1 MTMTDN
7 EWIDLAQSE
16 LQRINVADAE
26 HIGLASPDGNFTP
39 VIGYPPLTMYA
50 PMDDA
55 PLFENIA
62 TRTVYPMAAYVHI
75 PFCPSRCTFCHW
87 ITKTKSRSD
96 EVDTY
101 LDYLEREMV
110 IYKTKLGV
118 DAIPVRSVLIGG
130 GTPTYL
136 SAKQMERFMRAF
148 TTHFDLS
155 ACTQFSVE
163 PEPTTI
169 LGDEGLEKLRIMKDY
184 GVTRLSMGVQ
194 SFDDSILAHMGRVHT
209 RTDIIAAV
217 EQMHRVGFDS
227 VMIDMI
233 YGYPDQSIEQWLDT
247 LNTALSLNIDGWQL
261 YRLRIKACGD
271 RPGNIIKIYNKRQER
286 FPELEK
292 IRIMKMLGILMSE
305 RNGYH
310 EYQTRCF
317 TKSTKDMS
325 HYLRDWCCNL
335 TDVAGVGVSSWSNVR
350 GVFSLNV
357 GDDSLQRYYQAI
369 DAGKVSV
376 DRGKVRT
383 SDDELRRSF
392 ILPLKNARVIKQ
404 AFRERTGVDANVWF
418 ADGIRWAIGHGLIEE
433 DAQSIGLTQR
443 GRFFADEVAMRFF
456 ESCYLPKSDLG
467 TVSAGT

>member
-1 MTMTDN
+1 MNSND
-7 EWIDLAQSE
+7 WIELAQSE
-16 LQRINVADAE
+16 LRRLQVDDAE
-26 HIGLASPDGNFTP
+26 HIGLAMPDGNFSP
-39 VIGYPPLTMYA
+39 VIGYPPLTMYG

-55 PLFENIA
+55 PLFENVA
-62 TRTVYPMAAYVHI
+62 ARTAYPMAAYVHI

-110 IYKTKLGV
+110 LYKNKLGV
-118 DAIPVRSVLIGG
+118 AAIPVRSVLIGG

-136 SAKQMERFMRAF
+136 SPQQMERFMRAF
-148 TTHFDLS
+148 TMHFDLS

-184 GVTRLSMGVQ
+184 GVTRMSMGVQ
-194 SFDDSILAHMGRVHT
+194 SFDDRILAHMGRVHT
-209 RTDIIAAV
+209 RADILTAV
-217 EQMHRVGFDS
+217 EQMRRVGFES
-227 VMIDMI
+227 VMIDLI
-233 YGYPDQSIEQWLDT
+233 YGYPDQSVEQWIDT
-247 LNTALSLNIDGWQL
+247 LQTALTLNIDGWQL
-261 YRLRIKACGD
+261 YRLRIKAHGD

-286 FPELEK
+286 FPEIDK
-292 IRIMKMLGILMSE
+292 IRIMKMLGIVMSE

-317 TKSTKDMS
+317 TKSSKDMS

-350 GVFSLNV
+350 GVFTLNA
-357 GDDSLQRYYQAI
+357 GDDSLQRYYQLI

-383 SDDELRRSF
+383 TEDERRRSF
-392 ILPLKNARVIKQ
+392 ILPLKNARVFKH
-404 AFRERTGVDANVWF
+404 AFRERTGMHASTCF
-418 ADGIRWAIGHGLIEE
+418 AAEIQWAIEHGLIEE
-433 DAQSIGLTQR
+433 DEQSIGLTPR
-443 GRFFADEVAMRFF
+443 GRFFADEVALRFF
-456 ESCYLPKSDLG
+456 ESCYLPKTGLG
-467 TVSAGT
+467 PVSR